1 MLLMNQNL
9 LNRFIRYLELPMY
22 NQYKYFNFNE
32 VLAKLSDSIFQV
44 DFEKFIIDQHEAL
57 TLAEK

>member
-1 MLLMNQNL
+1 
-9 LNRFIRYLELPMY
+9 MY